1 MRGGT
6 DITLL
11 VQGKSERYRAEVIES
26 QPEEIRAALTL
37 LFREFPQDAPYYDV
51 RIDRNDKPRPEDLD
65 SAAQST
71 IMVEARK
78 LD

>member
-6 DITLL
+6 EVNLL
-11 VQGKSERYRAEVIES
+11 VQGESSRYRAVAIES
-26 QPEEIRAALTL
+26 QPDQIRAALAL
-37 LFREFPQDAPYYDV
+37 LFRDFPQDASYYDV
-51 RIDRNDKPRPEDLD
+51 KIGRDGKPRPEDLD